1 MADLDPSQEELRPS
15 LSSDLSR
22 SMFERWYWEVEALQG
37 FCRDQSLDP
46 SGVKAEL
53 RARVAAYLGG
63 EASDQGGSA
72 GPASTPKRRSARPG
86 AYTPDTVIDASL
98 KFGPKFRAYMTERL
112 GPKFKCTGE
121 FMAWCRANAGRS
133 LADAEEFWR
142 TLQARRAEPG
152 YRPPIAR
159 CNNYLIYLRAF
170 QDAFPDLTREDAKQ
184 AWMQKKLRPAQDG
197 FVVFEE
203 ADRRFVQARS
213 DTA

>member
-1 MADLDPSQEELRPS
+1 MDELDPPDDELRPS

-22 SMFERWYWEVEALQG
+22 PMFERWYWEVETLQA
-37 FCRDQSLDP
+37 FCRNHDLDT
-46 SGVKAEL
+46 SGVKAVL
-53 RARVAAYLGG
+53 RQRVAAFLAG
-63 EASDQGGSA
+63 EAAGRTSRPRSGS
-72 GPASTPKRRSARPG
+72 RPRQAG
-86 AYTPDTVIDASL
+86 AYGPNTIIDDSL

-112 GPKFKCTGE
+112 GPRFRCTGQ
-121 FMAWCRANAGRS
+121 FMAWCRANPGRS

-142 TLQARRAEPG
+142 ELQARRAEPG

-184 AWMQKKLRPAQDG
+184 AWLEKKLRPAQGG
-197 FVVFEE
+197 FVAFEKT
-203 ADRRFVQARS
+203 DRRFVRERP